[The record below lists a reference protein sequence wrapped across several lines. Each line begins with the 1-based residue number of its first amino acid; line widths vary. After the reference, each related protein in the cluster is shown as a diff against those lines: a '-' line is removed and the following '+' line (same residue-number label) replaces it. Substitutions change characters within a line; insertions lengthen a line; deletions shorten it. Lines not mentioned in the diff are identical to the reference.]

1 MTVTKKIISYIIAIV
16 MAVLIIALT
25 VLSCIN
31 YSLLSKNKVK
41 ADFQKTDYYYS
52 LHDIII
58 ESCEN
63 NIMPTGFDDK
73 VLEDVITVEK
83 VQDDVNG
90 VIDSLYEN
98 KKVEISTKEMREKLD
113 QNVKLQIEE
122 KNFEMNEEAQ
132 KNVKEFEDEIIDTYK
147 NNINYSEDIVE
158 QMKKGINIAKQS
170 VKIAIIVLII
180 AIIILTIILYVLN
193 KTAIGVSMLIS
204 GVFLIALK
212 LYSGTT
218 MAINNILLLN
228 WAFSKTLTYIVNTL
242 FQNMYKIGII
252 LAVIGILTII
262 INEVVNA
269 VKEIKNKN

>member
-193 KTAIGVSMLIS
+193 KPAIGVSMLIS

-269 VKEIKNKN
+269 VKEIKDKN

>member
-63 NIMPTGFDDK
+63 NIMPTGFDGK

-158 QMKKGINIAKQS
+158 QMKKGINVAKQS
-170 VKIAIIVLII
+170 AKIAIIVLSI
-180 AIIILTIILYVLN
+180 AIIILAIILFVLN
-193 KTAIGVSMLIS
+193 KPAIGVSMLIS

>member
-193 KTAIGVSMLIS
+193 KPAIGVSMLIS

-242 FQNMYKIGII
+242 FQNMYKIGMI
-252 LAVIGILTII
+252 LAVAGILTII
-262 INEVVNA
+262 INEVVIA
-269 VKEIKNKN
+269 VKEIKDKN

>member
-193 KTAIGVSMLIS
+193 KPAIGVSMLIS

>member
-122 KNFEMNEEAQ
+122 KNFEMNDEAQ

-158 QMKKGINIAKQS
+158 QMKKGINVAKQS
-170 VKIAIIVLII
+170 AKIAIIVLSI
-180 AIIILTIILYVLN
+180 AIIILAIILYVLN
-193 KTAIGVSMLIS
+193 KPAIGVSMVIS
-204 GVFLIALK
+204 GTFLIAVK
-212 LYSGTT
+212 MYSGTT

-242 FQNMYKIGII
+242 FQNMYKIGMV
-252 LAVIGILTII
+252 LAVAGILTII
-262 INEVVNA
+262 INEVVIA
-269 VKEIKNKN
+269 VKEIKDKN